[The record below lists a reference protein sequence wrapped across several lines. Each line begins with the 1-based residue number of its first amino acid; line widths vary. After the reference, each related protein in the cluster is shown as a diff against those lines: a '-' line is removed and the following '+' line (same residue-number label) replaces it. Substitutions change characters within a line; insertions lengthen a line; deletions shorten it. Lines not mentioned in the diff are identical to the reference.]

1 MRRISKR
8 AAFWLY
14 VMAVLL
20 LSVCLVII
28 MPKFG
33 PALVL
38 CYGFTVLSW
47 TVCLYGQLA
56 LSDVSQKDFIYR
68 IPTARISW
76 IYALLATMAAV
87 LLYFFFRV
95 RAVIVLVQGILLVL
109 TVGRLGAV
117 RLGSHHGQAVEV
129 KTERRVG
136 FQREMRAQI
145 STIQSLVFRI
155 SGECKEDIEEEL
167 DQIADLVRYGDP
179 VSDDRLR
186 TLEQQ
191 IAGQIR
197 QLRKRVETEGLDGE
211 DHTAEILVL
220 TSVIKQQLLE
230 RDQQIRLMKSH

>member
-56 LSDVSQKDFIYR
+56 LSDASQKDFIYR

-95 RAVIVLVQGILLVL
+95 TAVIDGWP
-109 TVGRLGAV
+109 VGSGPAGKPSWT
-117 RLGSHHGQAVEV
+117 GSRSENRTTGWLSKRNASPNFDNSVI
-129 KTERRVG
+129 G
-136 FQREMRAQI
+136 FQNI
-145 STIQSLVFRI
+145 
-155 SGECKEDIEEEL
+155 G
-167 DQIADLVRYGDP
+167 
-179 VSDDRLR
+179 
-186 TLEQQ
+186 
-191 IAGQIR
+191 
-197 QLRKRVETEGLDGE
+197 RV
-211 DHTAEILVL
+211 
-220 TSVIKQQLLE
+220 
-230 RDQQIRLMKSH
+230 